1 MANES
6 KQGFKAWKDVERGT
20 TERHRKKHLNESS
33 AAFRRVSPW
42 IV

>member
-6 KQGFKAWKDVERGT
+6 KQGFKAWKDVEGGAG
-20 TERHRKKHLNESS
+20 ERQRKKHQNESS